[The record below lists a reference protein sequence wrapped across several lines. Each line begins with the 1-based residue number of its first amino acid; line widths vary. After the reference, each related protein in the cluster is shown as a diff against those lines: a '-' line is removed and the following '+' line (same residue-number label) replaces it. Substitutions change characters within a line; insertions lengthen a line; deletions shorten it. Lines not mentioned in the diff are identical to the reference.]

1 MVIQEAA
8 PYGTLANAISKTKRL
23 EDDDALTIAKQ
34 ILNGHIDMLRT
45 GQCWTGTE
53 ADIDIT

>member
-1 MVIQEAA
+1 MIQEAA
-8 PYGTLANAISKTKRL
+8 PYGTLANALSKAKRL

-45 GQCWTGTE
+45 GHCWTGTE